1 MFILHIDSSANTQTS
16 ISRSVSKILVDEL
29 IIKYPDA
36 EIKNIDL
43 AKNPLPF
50 VDDTW
55 FEKGH
60 SHLTNDLVD
69 DVFKADII
77 VIGTPV
83 YNLSIPA
90 SLKAYIDQIVVAG
103 KTFHYT
109 PEGPKG
115 LVTGAKKV
123 YIVSAS
129 GTPYGTLTEYGLNF
143 HEPYLRAILNF
154 IGITN
159 VDVLSYTGRGQEE
172 AAAVIEKA
180 REDVKSIVAKHDYK
194 EIQETN

>member
-1 MFILHIDSSANTQTS
+1 MFILHIDSSANTQKS

-29 IIKYPDA
+29 VAKYTEA
-36 EIKNIDL
+36 EVKNMDL

-55 FEKGH
+55 LEKGH
-60 SHLTNDLVD
+60 SHMTDELVGDLM
-69 DVFKADII
+69 KADII
-77 VIGTPV
+77 VIGAPV

-103 KTFHYT
+103 KTFNYT

-115 LVTGAKKV
+115 LVTGDKKV

-129 GTPYGTLTEYGLNF
+129 GTPYGTLTQYGLNF
-143 HEPYLRAILNF
+143 HEPYLRAILGF

-159 VDVLSYTGRGQEE
+159 VEVLAYSGRSQEE
-172 AAAVIEKA
+172 SVAMIDKA
-180 REDVKSIVAKHDYK
+180 KEDIKSIVEKHDYK
-194 EIQETN
+194 KTQETL